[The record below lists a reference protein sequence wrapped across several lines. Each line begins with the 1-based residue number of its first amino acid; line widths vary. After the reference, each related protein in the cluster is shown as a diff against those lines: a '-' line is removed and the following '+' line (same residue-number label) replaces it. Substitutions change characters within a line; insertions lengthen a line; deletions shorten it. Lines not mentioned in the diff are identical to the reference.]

1 MKQVIELNHRQIE
14 YELQRKPVKNLNL
27 RIKPDGSVFL
37 SANETV
43 SAASIEEFLH
53 EKTEYI
59 LKAIDYYA
67 EIERYAPKAKQ
78 YIDGESFR
86 VLGRDQ
92 RLVVIK
98 GKSNSVSSDGVHL
111 TLSVKSTD
119 DYALKQRTMDRWL
132 QRRCKDTIRELCEN
146 AYPKFQKYGVAFPEL
161 RYRNMVSRW
170 GSCQP
175 KRGVLTF
182 NYLLIEAPV
191 SCIEYVVVHEF
202 THFLCPSHSKEFYT
216 LLSTFMPDW
225 QERKQ
230 VLEHLYVFAE

>member
-37 SANETV
+37 SANEFV

-53 EKTEYI
+53 EKADYI

-92 RLVVIK
+92 RLLVMK
-98 GKSNSVSSDGVHL
+98 GKSNSVSSDGVHI
-111 TLSVKSTD
+111 TLCVKSTD
-119 DYALKQRTMDRWL
+119 DYALKQITMDRWL
-132 QRRCKDTIRELCEN
+132 QRRCRDTIRELCEN

-175 KRGVLTF
+175 KRYMLTF
-182 NYLLIEAPV
+182 NYLLIEVPI

-230 VLEHLYVFAE
+230 VLERLYSYVE

>member
-1 MKQVIELNHRQIE
+1 MKQVIELNHRKIE

-37 SANETV
+37 SANESV

-53 EKTEYI
+53 EKADYI

-92 RLVVIK
+92 RLRVMN
-98 GKSNSVSSDGVHL
+98 GKSNSVSSDGVHI

-132 QRRCKDTIRELCEN
+132 QRRCRDTIRELCEN

-175 KRGVLTF
+175 KRYMLTF
-182 NYLLIEAPV
+182 NYLLIEVPV

-230 VLEHLYVFAE
+230 VLERLYSYAE

>member
-43 SAASIEEFLH
+43 SAASIEEFLR

-119 DYALKQRTMDRWL
+119 DYALKQRTIDRWL

>member
-1 MKQVIELNHRQIE
+1 MKQVIELNCRQIE

-27 RIKPDGSVFL
+27 RIKPDGSVYL
-37 SANETV
+37 SANESI
-43 SAASIEEFLH
+43 SASSIEEFLK

-86 VLGRDQ
+86 VFGRDQ
-92 RLVVIK
+92 RLLVME
-98 GKSNSVSSDGVHL
+98 GKRNGVSSDGVYV
-111 TLSVKSTD
+111 TLSVKNTN
-119 DYALKQRTMDRWL
+119 DYALKQKTMDRWL
-132 QRRCKDTIRELCEN
+132 QQCCRDTIRELCET
-146 AYPKFQKYGVAFPEL
+146 AYPRFQKYGVSFPEL

-216 LLSTFMPDW
+216 LLSTYMPDW

-230 VLEHLYVFAE
+230 ALERLYVFAE

>member
-43 SAASIEEFLH
+43 SAASIEEFLQ

>member
-1 MKQVIELNHRQIE
+1 MKRTIELNSRQIE
-14 YELQRKPVKNLNL
+14 YDLQRKPVKNLNL

-37 SANETV
+37 SANDTV
-43 SAASIEEFLH
+43 SLESIEGFLH
-53 EKTEYI
+53 EKAEYI
-59 LKAIDYYA
+59 IKAIDQYA

-78 YIDGESFR
+78 YVDGESFR

-92 RLVVIK
+92 RLQVIE
-98 GKSNSVSSDGVHL
+98 GKRNSVSSDGVYI
-111 TLSVKSTD
+111 TLCVKTPD
-119 DYALKQRTMDRWL
+119 DLDLKQRTLERWL
-132 QRRCKDTIRELCEN
+132 QRSCRETIRELCESV
-146 AYPKFQKYGVAFPEL
+146 YPRFQKYGVAFPEL

-191 SCIEYVVVHEF
+191 SCIEYVVTHEF
-202 THFLCPSHSKEFYT
+202 THFLCPSHSKEFYL

-225 QERKQ
+225 QERKR
-230 VLEHLYVFAE
+230 VLERMYAYAE

>member
-1 MKQVIELNHRQIE
+1 MKQVIELNHRKIE

-37 SANETV
+37 SANESV

-53 EKTEYI
+53 EKADYI

-92 RLVVIK
+92 RLLVMK
-98 GKSNSVSSDGVHL
+98 GKSNSVSSDGVHI

-132 QRRCKDTIRELCEN
+132 QRRCRDTIRELCEN

-175 KRGVLTF
+175 KRYMLTF
-182 NYLLIEAPV
+182 NYLLIEVPV

-230 VLEHLYVFAE
+230 VLERLYSYAE

>member
-1 MKQVIELNHRQIE
+1 MKQVIELNHRKIE

-37 SANETV
+37 SANESV

-53 EKTEYI
+53 EKADYI

-92 RLVVIK
+92 RLLVMK
-98 GKSNSVSSDGVHL
+98 GKSNSVSSDGVHI

-132 QRRCKDTIRELCEN
+132 QRRCRDTIRELCEN
-146 AYPKFQKYGVAFPEL
+146 VYPQFQKYGVAFPEL

-175 KRGVLTF
+175 KRYMLTF
-182 NYLLIEAPV
+182 NYLVIEVPV

-230 VLEHLYVFAE
+230 VLERLYSYAE